1 MNEQV
6 EMDCEPLDLTVKSRR
21 ADFRSLD
28 LKHEKER
35 IESDRLD
42 SGLEPD
48 LLRSGTESFTD
59 KLLPDKFRRELSIN
73 SSTEEHCVSVDEG
86 YSSESLKSGD
96 LEKLKLSSSES
107 WRPSKDNPP
116 ISEVTESENKTTDY
130 TDSVDPYVEEVF
142 TQDVEGDTQLHTAII
157 NYLWQFAIYLISLVK
172 DPDLLNIRNNFQ
184 QTSLHL
190 AVLTKQPLLVRKL
203 MSAGAHV
210 DVPDRNGNT
219 PLHLASR
226 EGNTLITKAL
236 VEPVTKEEQDE
247 VEYEIP
253 YVRIPQN
260 LEARNYDGQVCLHL
274 AAEGNHQEIMEVL
287 IAKGAEI
294 NQRDGK
300 SGRTVLH
307 YAAESGNISLLE
319 FLLQYPSLDINAST
333 YGGQSPIMLAKGR
346 GHNSVVRILKS
357 ARAQYDSSDESIEDE
372 EMSED
377 SNEEVSVNGMSGM
390 NGS

>member
-48 LLRSGTESFTD
+48 LLRSATESFTD

-142 TQDVEGDTQLHTAII
+142 TQDVEGDTYVQSKFH
-157 NYLWQFAIYLISLVK
+157 
-172 DPDLLNIRNNFQ
+172 
-184 QTSLHL
+184 
-190 AVLTKQPLLVRKL
+190 
-203 MSAGAHV
+203 GGG
-210 DVPDRNGNT
+210 GNT
-219 PLHLASR
+219 KKR
-226 EGNTLITKAL
+226 EVK
-236 VEPVTKEEQDE
+236 
-247 VEYEIP
+247 
-253 YVRIPQN
+253 
-260 LEARNYDGQVCLHL
+260 
-274 AAEGNHQEIMEVL
+274 
-287 IAKGAEI
+287 
-294 NQRDGK
+294 K
-300 SGRTVLH
+300 S
-307 YAAESGNISLLE
+307 Y
-319 FLLQYPSLDINAST
+319 
-333 YGGQSPIMLAKGR
+333 
-346 GHNSVVRILKS
+346 
-357 ARAQYDSSDESIEDE
+357 
-372 EMSED
+372 
-377 SNEEVSVNGMSGM
+377 
-390 NGS
+390 